1 MAYFKLQVKKVL
13 KNNLTWISLMIVLL
27 AVGLLLAYNAAAPDQ
42 LSLHTQ
48 VTQDLRQNEK
58 EQARFK
64 ANLAQ
69 HPGSKSDKE
78 QLTIISKQINS
89 DKAILI
95 ALNQQNW
102 STAYRLMIN
111 QNNQRLKQVKSD
123 NSELKEHLKQNNL
136 HLGVLLQANVPEE
149 NELHPK
155 RGFLFIF
162 KLLEGLLPILATVM
176 LCFILSNLFTA
187 KYADRLNRATL
198 LPNNETTTIDLM
210 TGLLVTFVLILI
222 VSSVAFGISSLL
234 FGSGSLSYPVQ
245 AFALPKEA
253 PQYLPLA
260 AWLVPTIGLMLLA
273 FTFMVVLIQFI
284 AQVSCNQLSCLFI
297 SLVLLLGGAVLPLL
311 MQSVEKQAQFS
322 FVRYLPTTYIL
333 AFQVVTGRF
342 GLALR
347 DLHLNF
353 ASGCQVL
360 VIAIAVLAILNL
372 LWPKIAQQVGQY
384 FSK

>member
-64 ANLAQ
+64 ANLVQ

-89 DKAILI
+89 DNAILM

-123 NSELKEHLKQNNL
+123 NSVLEEHLKQNNL
-136 HLGVLLQANVPEE
+136 RLGVLLQANVPEE

-155 RGFLFIF
+155 RGFLFLF

-187 KYADRLNRATL
+187 KYVDRLNRATL
-198 LPNNETTTIDLM
+198 LPNNETTTIDLV
-210 TGLLVTFVLILI
+210 TGLLVTLVLILI
-222 VSSVAFGISSLL
+222 ISSVAFGTSSLL

-260 AWLVPTIGLMLLA
+260 AWLVPTIGLMVLA
-273 FTFMVVLIQFI
+273 FIFMVVLIQFV

-311 MQSVEKQAQFS
+311 MQSAEKQAQFS

-342 GLALR
+342 GLALH
-347 DLHLNF
+347 DSHLNF

>member
-1 MAYFKLQVKKVL
+1 
-13 KNNLTWISLMIVLL
+13 
-27 AVGLLLAYNAAAPDQ
+27 
-42 LSLHTQ
+42 
-48 VTQDLRQNEK
+48 
-58 EQARFK
+58 
-64 ANLAQ
+64 
-69 HPGSKSDKE
+69 
-78 QLTIISKQINS
+78 
-89 DKAILI
+89 
-95 ALNQQNW
+95 
-102 STAYRLMIN
+102 
-111 QNNQRLKQVKSD
+111 
-123 NSELKEHLKQNNL
+123 
-136 HLGVLLQANVPEE
+136 
-149 NELHPK
+149 
-155 RGFLFIF
+155 
-162 KLLEGLLPILATVM
+162 
-176 LCFILSNLFTA
+176 
-187 KYADRLNRATL
+187 
-198 LPNNETTTIDLM
+198 M

-260 AWLVPTIGLMLLA
+260 AWLVPTIGLMVLA
-273 FTFMVVLIQFI
+273 FIFMVVLIQFI

-297 SLVLLLGGAVLPLL
+297 SLILLLGGAVLPLL

-360 VIAIAVLAILNL
+360 VIAIVALAILNL

>member
-27 AVGLLLAYNAAAPDQ
+27 AVGLLLAFNAATPDQ

-48 VTQDLRQNEK
+48 ITQDLRQNEK

-69 HPGSKSDKE
+69 HSKSKSYKN

-89 DKAILI
+89 DKAILMAI
-95 ALNQQNW
+95 NQQNW
-102 STAYRLMIN
+102 STAYRLMIR
-111 QNNQRLKQVKSD
+111 QNRQRLTQVKSD
-123 NSELKEHLKQNNL
+123 NSEFKEHLKQSNL
-136 HLGVLLQANVPEE
+136 RLGVLLQANVPEE
-149 NELHPK
+149 DELHPK
-155 RGFLFIF
+155 KGFLFLF

-187 KYADRLNRATL
+187 NYADRLNRATL
-198 LPNNETTTIDLM
+198 LPNNETTTIDLV
-210 TGLLVTFVLILI
+210 TGLLVTFVLILTI
-222 VSSVAFGISSLL
+222 GLVAFGISSLL
-234 FGSGSLSYPVQ
+234 FGSGSLLYPVQ

-260 AWLVPTIGLMLLA
+260 AWLVPTIGLMVLA
-273 FTFMVVLIQFI
+273 FIFMVVLIQFI

-311 MQSVEKQAQFS
+311 MQLVEKQAQFS
-322 FVRYLPTTYIL
+322 FVRYLPATYIL

-347 DLHLNF
+347 DPHLNF

-360 VIAIAVLAILNL
+360 VIAIVVLAILNL
-372 LWPKIAQQVGQY
+372 LWPKIAEQVGQY
-384 FSK
+384 FPK

>member
-42 LSLHTQ
+42 LSLH
-48 VTQDLRQNEK
+48 TQDLRQNEK

-136 HLGVLLQANVPEE
+136 HLSVLL
-149 NELHPK
+149 
-155 RGFLFIF
+155 
-162 KLLEGLLPILATVM
+162 
-176 LCFILSNLFTA
+176 
-187 KYADRLNRATL
+187 
-198 LPNNETTTIDLM
+198 
-210 TGLLVTFVLILI
+210 
-222 VSSVAFGISSLL
+222 
-234 FGSGSLSYPVQ
+234 
-245 AFALPKEA
+245 
-253 PQYLPLA
+253 
-260 AWLVPTIGLMLLA
+260 
-273 FTFMVVLIQFI
+273 
-284 AQVSCNQLSCLFI
+284 
-297 SLVLLLGGAVLPLL
+297 
-311 MQSVEKQAQFS
+311 
-322 FVRYLPTTYIL
+322 
-333 AFQVVTGRF
+333 
-342 GLALR
+342 
-347 DLHLNF
+347 
-353 ASGCQVL
+353 
-360 VIAIAVLAILNL
+360 
-372 LWPKIAQQVGQY
+372 
-384 FSK
+384 

>member
-13 KNNLTWISLMIVLL
+13 KNNLTWISLTIALL

-42 LSLHTQ
+42 LSVHTQ

-58 EQARFK
+58 EQARVK

-102 STAYRLMIN
+102 SIAYRLMIN
-111 QNNQRLKQVKSD
+111 QNNHRLKQVKSD

-187 KYADRLNRATL
+187 KYVDRLNRATL
-198 LPNNETTTIDLM
+198 LPNDETTTIDLM

-222 VSSVAFGISSLL
+222 VSSVAFGISGLL

-260 AWLVPTIGLMLLA
+260 AWLVPTIGLMVLA
-273 FTFMVVLIQFI
+273 FIFMVVLIQFI

-360 VIAIAVLAILNL
+360 VIAIVALAILNL

>member
-27 AVGLLLAYNAAAPDQ
+27 AVGMLLAYNAAAPDQ

-48 VTQDLRQNEK
+48 VTQDLRQSEK

-89 DKAILI
+89 NKAILI

-102 STAYRLMIN
+102 SIAYRLMIN

-198 LPNNETTTIDLM
+198 LPNDETTTIDLM

-245 AFALPKEA
+245 AFTLPKEA

-260 AWLVPTIGLMLLA
+260 AWLVPTIGLMVLA

-311 MQSVEKQAQFS
+311 MQSVERQAQFS